1 MIHRIDRNWP
11 TLLGAIFIFIALIT
25 LLKYSV
31 DLDYISDSI
40 KIGTGILLGCGL
52 VVVGLRGAL
61 RSSTV
66 VSEVFTGLGVA
77 LLYMTCAFAGVYYNM
92 WDSMVVLLSM
102 LAITV
107 GTCIYA
113 VRFNSR
119 LLMSIGL
126 IGAILSPIVMQ
137 PETDQVFSLF
147 LYLLVINTAFWYIS
161 VMKKWFELRLIS
173 FIGTWLLY
181 TVYFILFHPHV
192 DLFWSRP
199 FLYALAAYSF
209 YILAMFLA
217 SYKQEMK
224 FDGLHVYLGIAN
236 AVIFGLWSLGLL
248 TPFVSFAV
256 PLFFMGM
263 LYIIAAVIVQRLVK
277 KWSLPVMT
285 KLFGGLLLVIIATT
299 QFGKG
304 WDYKPLIS
312 VYLWVFIAAAVLITA
327 KWCAVEGLK
336 YISVIIWASIGLYW
350 YVVTW
355 STPRGEWFGMF
366 IPFLNWG
373 AVAWIVLA
381 ALGFYMSLHLDVKG
395 MGPYGRM
402 MISTVLSLASHL
414 IVGGLLTVQVQS
426 LFSVYDIRGVGLTLS
441 ISWALYSLLLFL
453 WGMFSNQW
461 FYRIFGTAVLL
472 LVAAKTMIIDLAEQA
487 TIYKVVVFLVLGGI
501 CFFISYINSRW
512 NPPPKKTDPV
522 QQKPQPEQIE
532 WDDL

>member
-1 MIHRIDRNWP
+1 MIHRIERNWP

-25 LLKYSV
+25 LLKYSI
-31 DLDYISDSI
+31 DLDFIHDST
-40 KIGTGILLGCGL
+40 KIGAGILAGCGL

-61 RSSTV
+61 RSNTV
-66 VSEVFTGLGVA
+66 ISEVFTGLGVA
-77 LLYMTCAFAGVYYNM
+77 LLYMTCSFAGIYYSL

-126 IGAILSPIVMQ
+126 VGAILSPIVMQ
-137 PETDQVFSLF
+137 PVTDQVFSLF
-147 LYLLVINTAFWYIS
+147 LYLLVINSAFWYIS
-161 VMKKWFELRLIS
+161 VMKKWFELRLVS

-181 TVYFILFHPHV
+181 AVYFILFRPHV
-192 DLFWSRP
+192 DMFWSKP
-199 FLYALAAYSF
+199 FLYVLAAYSF
-209 YILAMFLA
+209 YIIAMFYA
-217 SYKQEMK
+217 SYKAKMK

-248 TPFVSFAV
+248 TRFVSFAV
-256 PLFFMGM
+256 PLFFMGV

-277 KWSLPVMT
+277 TWSMPVMT

-304 WDYKPLIS
+304 WEYKPLIS
-312 VYLWVFIAAAVLITA
+312 VYLWVFIAATVLVTA
-327 KWCAVEGLK
+327 KWCAIEGLK
-336 YISVIIWASIGLYW
+336 YASVAIWASIGLYW

-355 STPRGEWFGMF
+355 SAPRGEWFGVF

-373 AVAWIVLA
+373 AVAWMLI
-381 ALGFYMSLHLDVKG
+381 ALFGFYMSLHLDVKG
-395 MGPYGRM
+395 LSPWGQKM
-402 MISTVLSLASHL
+402 MSTVLSLMSHF
-414 IVGGLLTVQVQS
+414 IVGGLLTIQVQT
-426 LFSVYDIRGVGLTLS
+426 LFEVYDFRGVGLTLS

-453 WGMFSNQW
+453 WGAYSNQW
-461 FYRIFGTAVLL
+461 FFRIFGTAVLL

-501 CFFISYINSRW
+501 CFLISYINSKW
-512 NPPPKKTDPV
+512 NPPQVPTKPA
-522 QQKPQPEQIE
+522 QPQPEE
-532 WDDL
+532 LNWEDDL